1 MSQYI
6 NSAMEILTIIGIIE
20 TLLLAAGIIYAVYL
34 WVRGILPVLYR
45 LGNGLA
51 KRKIA
56 VFAKGDHLSSIKSLL
71 EDSKLFRQR
80 IIEVTSKQ
88 DLGRAEEAS
97 VYLVYWHDWSNE
109 INDILA
115 KKPDKCPMIVYA
127 PYNKGKILN
136 DQMENL
142 DGKRNTSVTNFRGR
156 LLNDVVTA
164 MITTKL

>member
-1 MSQYI
+1 MDQYI
-6 NSAMEILTIIGIIE
+6 NSTMEILAIIGIIE
-20 TLLLAAGIIYAVYL
+20 TLILVAGIIYAVYL

-56 VFAKGDHLSSIKSLL
+56 VFAKGDNLSSIKSLL

-80 IIEVTSKQ
+80 IIEVTSKN
-88 DLGRAEEAS
+88 DLGRAEKAS

-127 PYNKGKILN
+127 PYNKEKIPD

>member
-1 MSQYI
+1 
-6 NSAMEILTIIGIIE
+6 METLAIVGVIE
-20 TLLLAAGIIYAVYL
+20 TLLLVVGVIYAVFL
-34 WVRGILPVLYR
+34 WARGILPVLYR

-56 VFAKGDHLSSIKSLL
+56 IFAKGDNLSSIKSLL
-71 EDSKLFRQR
+71 ADSKLFRQN
-80 IIEVTSKQ
+80 IIEVPSKN

-97 VYLVYWHDWSNE
+97 IYLVYWHDWSGE
-109 INDILA
+109 INDILD
-115 KKPDKCPMIVYA
+115 KKPDRCPMIVYA
-127 PYNKGKILN
+127 PYNKGKIPD

>member
-1 MSQYI
+1 MEYL
-6 NSAMEILTIIGIIE
+6 NSTLEILSAIGIIE
-20 TLLLAAGIIYAVYL
+20 TILLVAGIIYGLVL
-34 WVRGILPVLYR
+34 WFRGILPVLYR

-56 VFAKGDHLSSIKSLL
+56 LFAKGDNLSSIKNLL
-71 EDSKLFRQR
+71 SDSKLFRQK
-80 IIEVTSKQ
+80 IIDIPSKN

-97 VYLVYWHDWSNE
+97 VYLVYWHDWSDE
-109 INDILA
+109 INDILN
-115 KKPDKCPMIVYA
+115 KKPDSCPMIVYA
-127 PYNKGKILN
+127 PYNKGRIPD

-164 MITTKL
+164 MITTRL

>member
-1 MSQYI
+1 MEYL
-6 NSAMEILTIIGIIE
+6 NSTLEILATIGIIE
-20 TLLLAAGIIYAVYL
+20 TILLVVGIAYAAIL
-34 WVRGILPVLYR
+34 WFRGILPVLYR

-56 VFAKGDHLSSIKSLL
+56 LFAKGDNLSSIKSLL
-71 EDSKLFRQR
+71 SDSRLFRQN
-80 IIEVTSKQ
+80 IIEISNKN
-88 DLGRAEEAS
+88 DLGRAEAAS
-97 VYLVYWHDWSNE
+97 VYLVYWHDWSDE
-109 INDILA
+109 ISEILN
-115 KKPDKCPMIVYA
+115 KKPDNCPMIVYA
-127 PYNKGKILN
+127 PYNKGKIPD